1 MLLNPMK
8 LLQMKQEIEA
18 FKKGEKS
25 KIKKIDIIKLDDL
38 TSVNLVFETNLMD
51 GIDTGGILNKVLGV

>member
-1 MLLNPMK
+1 MK